1 MKKKD
6 LKPGCE
12 VVQRDGKIGTVIL
25 GYTGNQYC
33 SGDIIRFTDGQYCD
47 MENVNDDLTGTE
59 SRFDIMEVYS
69 TTPGGRRCN
78 LLWERKPDVLEK
90 TMADLEEDYGKKV
103 KIVKEKSELAI
114 GEVGYIM
121 GVKVKCIEDNGGI
134 DICKNCV
141 FDCLE
146 ECADTKCNV
155 EDRSDGKDVH
165 YVGV

>member
-6 LKPGCE
+6 LKSGHE

-25 GYTGNQYC
+25 GYTGSEFC

-47 MENVNDDLTGTE
+47 MDCVNDDLTKTE

-78 LLWERKPDVLEK
+78 LIWKREEVLEK

-103 KIVKEKSELAI
+103 KIVKENLELAI
-114 GEVGYIM
+114 GEVGYIW
-121 GVKVKCIEDNGGI
+121 GINVKCIEDNGGI
-134 DICKNCV
+134 DICKNCA
-141 FDCLE
+141 FSLLKDC
-146 ECADTKCNV
+146 DDIKCYA
-155 EDRSDGKDVH
+155 EHRKDGKDVH
-165 YVGV
+165 YVQV